1 MRLMNLITNHPRN
14 LRNQELGKRVF
25 ILANGPSLNQIDLSL
40 LRSEIVIGMNGS
52 TMLEEKFGF
61 ESQYYVVSD
70 QRFLLSPIKRKW
82 AKINDKNTRRIIR
95 ADLRSI
101 DDHRSEEQTTYVNS
115 ISRMGFLKS
124 LKWFFLW
131 EYDNNV
137 SDSTCASW
145 CSKYI
150 GCV

>member
-82 AKINDKNTRRIIR
+82 ATDKLSKNTRRIIR

-115 ISRMGFLKS
+115 ISRDGFSKNLSNGFSMGIRQQ
-124 LKWFFLW
+124 
-131 EYDNNV
+131 
-137 SDSTCASW
+137 C
-145 CSKYI
+145 
-150 GCV
+150 